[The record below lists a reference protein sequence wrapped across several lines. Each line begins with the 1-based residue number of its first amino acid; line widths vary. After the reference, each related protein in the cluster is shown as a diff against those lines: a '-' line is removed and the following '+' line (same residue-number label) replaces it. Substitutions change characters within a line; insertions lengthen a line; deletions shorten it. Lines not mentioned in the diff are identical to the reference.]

1 MSIRFLSYIQGERPP
16 LDALPKD
23 CPAKVYSYMHI
34 ISIEYVYTPHSHIIN
49 SYTTHTYYTN
59 AIPVHSLYI
68 HLPCIYT
75 YSIQFI
81 YAYTYA
87 IYKVARMLEC
97 CWSEERTKR
106 KSAIECF
113 SILQQQHGILSMIMY
128 DVCLSHDPV
137 NGLPLLAQCIFHR
150 LSQLGYRVYFD
161 QSGGAV
167 SPRTGVADAD
177 PTTPIAPPTHTPYSL
192 PHQSPSPNTRMNNTN
207 TTTHSAPHTP
217 TNPPLIN
224 NTDIELYETKESIMS
239 EISNTDNYS
248 LKSTQTIALYN
259 KHIVSSCDVFI
270 CIINKSYQNDEYC
283 MSQLRAAKAIK
294 PPRPIIPIFIQS
306 NWLTWANQELIY
318 LCQLRSSTLV
328 SLDLSE
334 LAADGNWG
342 GSGGG
347 NNNNTSS
354 GGGEAGGGGDGEGSE
369 GYIGIITTE
378 QSIKLNKLLLSLTPH
393 LPSIQE

>member
-1 MSIRFLSYIQGERPP
+1 
-16 LDALPKD
+16 
-23 CPAKVYSYMHI
+23 
-34 ISIEYVYTPHSHIIN
+34 
-49 SYTTHTYYTN
+49 
-59 AIPVHSLYI
+59 
-68 HLPCIYT
+68 
-75 YSIQFI
+75 
-81 YAYTYA
+81 
-87 IYKVARMLEC
+87 
-97 CWSEERTKR
+97 
-106 KSAIECF
+106 
-113 SILQQQHGILSMIMY
+113 MIMY
-128 DVCLSHDPV
+128 DICLSHDPV

-161 QSGGAV
+161 QSGGVV

-177 PTTPIAPPTHTPYSL
+177 PTTPPTPYA
-192 PHQSPSPNTRMNNTN
+192 SPTTRMNNNNTTN
-207 TTTHSAPHTP
+207 TSSPPHTP
-217 TNPPLIN
+217 TTPIIN
-224 NTDIELYETKESIMS
+224 STDIELYETKESIMS

-270 CIINKSYQNDEYC
+270 CIINISYQNDEYC

-342 GSGGG
+342 GGSGSNDNNNTTS
-347 NNNNTSS
+347 NNNNNGGS
-354 GGGEAGGGGDGEGSE
+354 GGGEAGGGEGSE

>member
-1 MSIRFLSYIQGERPP
+1 
-16 LDALPKD
+16 
-23 CPAKVYSYMHI
+23 
-34 ISIEYVYTPHSHIIN
+34 
-49 SYTTHTYYTN
+49 
-59 AIPVHSLYI
+59 
-68 HLPCIYT
+68 
-75 YSIQFI
+75 
-81 YAYTYA
+81 
-87 IYKVARMLEC
+87 MLEC

-128 DVCLSHDPV
+128 DICLSHDPV

-161 QSGGAV
+161 QSGGVV

-177 PTTPIAPPTHTPYSL
+177 PTTPITPPTHTPYSL
-192 PHQSPSPNTRMNNTN
+192 PHQTPSPITRMNTNTTNNN

-217 TNPPLIN
+217 TTPIIN
-224 NTDIELYETKESIMS
+224 STDIELYETKESIMS

-270 CIINKSYQNDEYC
+270 CIINISYQNDEYC

-342 GSGGG
+342 GNSNTTG
-347 NNNNTSS
+347 NNNS
-354 GGGEAGGGGDGEGSE
+354 GSGSGEAGGGRGGGGGGGEGEGSE

-378 QSIKLNKLLLSLTPH
+378 QSIKLNKLLLSLSPH
-393 LPSIQE
+393 LPSVQE